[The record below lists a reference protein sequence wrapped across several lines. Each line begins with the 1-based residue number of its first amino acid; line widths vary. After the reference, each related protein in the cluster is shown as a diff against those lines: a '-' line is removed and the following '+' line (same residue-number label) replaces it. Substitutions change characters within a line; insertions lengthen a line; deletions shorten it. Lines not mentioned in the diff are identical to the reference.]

1 MSPEDLVAEGERL
14 EAAGD
19 IAGAERQYRQA
30 DEAGSAEGAA
40 CLGVLLF
47 ERGDLAGAR
56 AALVRSDERGSALGS
71 FRLGFLLEHLR
82 EYPVAEQAYQRAVT
96 RGDPN
101 AADNLA
107 GMGRYRRTRD
117 KRDPEALLK
126 AGVAHAA
133 AGDTEPAVSAYYA
146 TIDTAHPDHAAN
158 AWFNLGALHQQ
169 NGDIGPALAAYRTV
183 MASGHPEFGPRA
195 AVNVGFVLFNA
206 RNDVAGAKE
215 AFQVAIASG
224 HPVQAPLARNNLAA
238 MNAIQAAGDTLDV
251 TDDTVN
257 VADGRGPGR
266 LKFRFWRPRR

>member
-1 MSPEDLVAEGERL
+1 MTADKLVRKGERL

-19 IAGAERQYRQA
+19 LAGAERLYRQA
-30 DEAGSAEGAA
+30 DEAGSAQGAA

-47 ERGDLAGAR
+47 ERGDVGGAR
-56 AALVRSDERGSALGS
+56 DALARSDERGSGLGS

-82 EYPVAEQAYQRAVT
+82 EYAAAEQAYHRAVA
-96 RGDPN
+96 RGNED

-107 GMGRYRRTRD
+107 AMARFRRTRD
-117 KRDPEALLK
+117 QRDPMALLK
-126 AGVAHAA
+126 AGVAYAA
-133 AGDTEPAVSAYYA
+133 AGDTEQAVSAYYA

-169 NGDIGPALAAYRTV
+169 SGDIGPALAAYRTV
-183 MASGHPEFGPRA
+183 MAAGHPEFGPRA

-206 RNDVAGAKE
+206 RNDVAGARE

-224 HPVQAPLARNNLAA
+224 HPVQAPLARRNLAA
-238 MNAIQAAGDTLDV
+238 MTAIQSSGDTLDV
-251 TDDTVN
+251 ADDTVN